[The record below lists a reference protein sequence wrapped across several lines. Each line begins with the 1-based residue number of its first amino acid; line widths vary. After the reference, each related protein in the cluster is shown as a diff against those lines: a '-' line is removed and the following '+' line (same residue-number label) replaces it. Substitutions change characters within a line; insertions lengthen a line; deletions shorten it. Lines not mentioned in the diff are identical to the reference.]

1 MRFHKLCFGEGVCF
15 LLVIDIEKEMEK
27 TKEKKKKMEKE
38 LLGKLKPFWLWKPC
52 EFCELGDGVHLFLT
66 TNKEIK
72 RWCLFSSCIRNR
84 ERDT

>member
-1 MRFHKLCFGEGVCF
+1 MRFQKFCFSDGVCF
-15 LLVIDIEKEMEK
+15 LLVIDIEREM
-27 TKEKKKKMEKE
+27 KKKKTTKIEKE
-38 LLGKLKPFWLWKPC
+38 LLGKLKPFRLWKPR
-52 EFCELGDGVHLFLT
+52 EFCELGDGVHLSLA

>member
-1 MRFHKLCFGEGVCF
+1 MMVINKKLDTLLINSDEDIDDEFMRFHKLCFG
-15 LLVIDIEKEMEK
+15 
-27 TKEKKKKMEKE
+27 
-38 LLGKLKPFWLWKPC
+38 
-52 EFCELGDGVHLFLT
+52 GVHLFLV

>member
-1 MRFHKLCFGEGVCF
+1 MRFHKFCFGDGVCF
-15 LLVIDIEKEMEK
+15 LLVIDIEREM
-27 TKEKKKKMEKE
+27 KKKKKTEKE
-38 LLGKLKPFWLWKPC
+38 LLGKLKPFWLWKPR
-52 EFCELGDGVHLFLT
+52 EFCELGDGVHLFLV